1 MPTLTASKFLQD
13 LKSLNK
19 EDLVQIK
26 GIGEVLADNFID
38 FINSKRYNIL
48 LQEFSNLE
56 QQKKGL
62 NLEIPNFKTIKTS
75 ITGKKFVIT
84 GTFSKARNE
93 LTKILESLGAKS
105 SKSISSQTDFLL
117 AGQKAGLKLE
127 KAKELN
133 VLIIDSKEV
142 FFEKFNIKIDF

>member
-19 EDLVQIK
+19 EDLVEIK

-117 AGQKAGLKLE
+117 AGQKTGSKLE

-133 VLIIDSKEV
+133 VLIIDSKEA